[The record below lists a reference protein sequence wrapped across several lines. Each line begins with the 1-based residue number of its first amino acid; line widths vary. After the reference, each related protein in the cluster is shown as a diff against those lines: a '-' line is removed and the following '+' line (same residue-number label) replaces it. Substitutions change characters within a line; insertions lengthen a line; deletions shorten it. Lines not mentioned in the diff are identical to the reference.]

1 MESLVLY
8 LFKSCGLLLLFF
20 IAYHFLL
27 RKETFFSSNRWFLLT
42 GLVTSALLPLLFFT
56 KIIWV
61 EPTPLNYDWSS
72 LPINT
77 VIEEDHTEKYIYL
90 GLVFTYC
97 IAVLSLLAKFG
108 FDFYSLQKVLKGK
121 TIQRQADFKF
131 IDVKE
136 NLAPFS
142 FFNTIVYNST
152 LYSTVE
158 LESIIEHEKVHSEQ
172 HHTLDVLISR
182 LFCILFWFNPIVWF
196 YKKAILQN
204 LEFIADS
211 EASKKISDKK
221 TYQITLLKITT
232 QENCVAITNHFYQ
245 SLIKKRIVMLNKNQS
260 NKRNSWKY
268 AMILPALIGFMVLFQ
283 VEVVAQEKVQKVT
296 TKIQTTSPATTSDVI
311 QQDSIKKMKT
321 ILVSNDKNKGIN
333 ADTEIYIDGK
343 KVTKQE
349 LDSTNP
355 DDIATMNVSKNDAK
369 STIYIVLKEKEI
381 SSPSIFDSNKPTNE
395 LDLDKTD
402 PTNLNGLKGPRGT
415 YTVTKVYT
423 TTDKNAAPQNAEY
436 YVNGKKVSPLE
447 AESLSPNTI
456 SSVDVQKNGVSNK
469 NSIHIVTKSYVDN
482 RVSLPDPP
490 TPPTPP
496 TFNFATP
503 KAPNFPKAPV
513 APKGSPSNGDKKA
526 WATFEKKMEEFE
538 KKMKAIAPE
547 IAEFDKKMAEF
558 DKQME
563 PFNAKMEI
571 FDKKMKVYEK
581 QMEDYL
587 AKQKAAN

>member
-1 MESLVLY
+1 
-8 LFKSCGLLLLFF
+8 
-20 IAYHFLL
+20 
-27 RKETFFSSNRWFLLT
+27 
-42 GLVTSALLPLLFFT
+42 
-56 KIIWV
+56 
-61 EPTPLNYDWSS
+61 
-72 LPINT
+72 
-77 VIEEDHTEKYIYL
+77 
-90 GLVFTYC
+90 
-97 IAVLSLLAKFG
+97 
-108 FDFYSLQKVLKGK
+108 
-121 TIQRQADFKF
+121 
-131 IDVKE
+131 
-136 NLAPFS
+136 
-142 FFNTIVYNST
+142 
-152 LYSTVE
+152 
-158 LESIIEHEKVHSEQ
+158 
-172 HHTLDVLISR
+172 
-182 LFCILFWFNPIVWF
+182 
-196 YKKAILQN
+196 
-204 LEFIADS
+204 
-211 EASKKISDKK
+211 
-221 TYQITLLKITT
+221 
-232 QENCVAITNHFYQ
+232 
-245 SLIKKRIVMLNKNQS
+245 MLNKNQS

-296 TKIQTTSPATTSDVI
+296 TKIQTTSPVTTSDVI
-311 QQDSIKKMKT
+311 QQDSIKTMKT

-381 SSPSIFDSNKPTNE
+381 NSPSIFESNKPSNE

-482 RVSLPDPP
+482 RLSLPDPP